1 MVFMLL
7 LVLGRWSA
15 KLIEN
20 QLLVLQQ
27 LGQRLPDVFVHL
39 LEGLQLRHRGLRVP
53 YGRREPAALCIT
65 AEMASMGLRIL
76 IVFCAIFWKA
86 VVNSSLVALPTIA
99 N

>member
-39 LEGLQLRHRGLRVP
+39 LRHRGLRVP